1 MHGPLSRNLRSRSN
15 VFEFTPVDYC
25 LDGLSRTIASDD
37 DSFFHDAAH
46 TGKRFL
52 SIPRFNTIPSFN
64 YLPIK

>member
-46 TGKRFL
+46 TLENVFFPFL
-52 SIPRFNTIPSFN
+52 ALIPFLLLITSR
-64 YLPIK
+64 